1 MKLVIHWVED
11 LAIDVPHLLAKKL
24 HFALQESKMKRVKF
38 SYPGTLQTII
48 DLYRPNTVEGSRF
61 KNTYI
66 KRPKLDKINQ
76 GFPQQS
82 PKDNVQVPEE
92 PFEYCMEGMGSD
104 PKEFDV
110 VSILTGLHEGGEI
123 NVNEMHDVEFNE

>member
-1 MKLVIHWVED
+1 
-11 LAIDVPHLLAKKL
+11 
-24 HFALQESKMKRVKF
+24 MKRVKF
-38 SYPGTLQTII
+38 SYPGTLQKII

-66 KRPKLDKINQ
+66 KRPKMDKINQ
-76 GFPQQS
+76 EVPQQS

-104 PKEFDV
+104 LE
-110 VSILTGLHEGGEI
+110 
-123 NVNEMHDVEFNE
+123 